1 VGCRLQAEANPP
13 ISTAEDGEFLG
24 KAELEHESDVA
35 KSLSEQQFRV
45 TEPWRATDHP
55 KSATTGAWSL
65 TLHALGKSPIP
76 PVILVSS
83 PHSSSVAR
91 MKSMF

>member
-1 VGCRLQAEANPP
+1 VDSLPDRFSDGVLG
-13 ISTAEDGEFLG
+13 EDDEFLW
-24 KAELEHESDVA
+24 KAEFEHESDVA
-35 KSLSEQQFRV
+35 QFVSEQQFRV

-65 TLHALGKSPIP
+65 TLHAFGKSPIP

-83 PHSSSVAR
+83 LHSSSVAR
-91 MKSMF
+91 MKSMC